1 MISQRQKGRIIVQ
14 KDIELKEAVTKKDAE
29 IISALAQKI
38 WTEHYTPI
46 IGEAQVK
53 YMLEKFSAPDK
64 IYSDLKNGYI
74 YYTAYFD
81 GKLAGYTAIKPEDE
95 KRIFLSKLYV
105 DKSYR
110 GNGIS
115 RFIINHII
123 SKYKPLGYN
132 SIWLTVNKN
141 NVNSIKVYNKLGFI
155 NDGPLVTDIGG
166 GFVMDDY
173 KMTLYI

>member
-1 MISQRQKGRIIVQ
+1 MINQRQKGRIIMQ
-14 KDIELKEAVTKKDAE
+14 KNIKLREAVTEKDAE
-29 IISALAQKI
+29 IISALAEKI

-46 IGEAQVK
+46 IGAAQVK

-64 IYSDLKNGYI
+64 IFSDIKNGYT
-74 YYTAYFD
+74 YYMAYLD
-81 GKLAGYTAIKPEDE
+81 DNLAGYSAIKPEAE

-105 DKSYR
+105 DKPYR

-123 SKYKPLGYN
+123 NKYKPLGYT

-141 NVNSIKVYNKLGFI
+141 NVNSIKVYDKLGFT
-155 NDGPLVTDIGG
+155 DSEPLVTDIGG